1 MAIDRVVGA
10 MVGSKL
16 QVRYSVGKYQD
27 DHPGHS
33 TFQNNIGCDQ
43 VIMAA
48 VAINVIYIWR

>member
-1 MAIDRVVGA
+1 MAIDTVVGA